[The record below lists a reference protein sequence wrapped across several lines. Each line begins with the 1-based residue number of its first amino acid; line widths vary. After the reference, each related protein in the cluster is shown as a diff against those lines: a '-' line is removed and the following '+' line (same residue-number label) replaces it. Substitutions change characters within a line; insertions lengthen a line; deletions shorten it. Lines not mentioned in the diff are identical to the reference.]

1 MATGDFYELLG
12 VPHSASAD
20 EIKKAY
26 RKLALKYHPDKN
38 PGDKAAEEKFKE
50 VSAAYEVLSDQG
62 KRAQYDQFGHEAF
75 TRRRGAG
82 GPGGGGGPTMDPYD
96 IFSQVFGGGGGGG
109 IFDSFFG
116 GGGGGHGPQGGNDLR
131 YDLSIPFEDAVFG
144 ATREIEIPRAEHC
157 DRCKGSGCEPGTS
170 KKRCPQCGGSGQV
183 TMAQGFFSIRQR
195 CPSCGGQGESI
206 EKPCRQCR
214 GEGLVERAKKLK
226 LNIPAGVDTGSRL
239 RLSGEGEA
247 GRRGGP
253 AGDLYVVL
261 HVEEHLLFKRDGD
274 DLYCEVPIPMTTAAL
289 GATVKVPTLTG
300 AAELT
305 IPAGT
310 QTGTIFRMRGK
321 GIPSLRGGGRGDL
334 HIRIK
339 VEIPTKLDAA
349 QREKLAAFSAVAESA
364 FPDSR
369 GFQDRAKKFF

>member
-1 MATGDFYELLG
+1 MASQDFYELLG
-12 VPHSASAD
+12 VPRSANAD

-50 VSAAYEVLSDQG
+50 VSAAYEVLSDEG

-75 TRRRGAG
+75 TRKRGAG
-82 GPGGGGGPTMDPYD
+82 GPGGGGPGMDPYD
-96 IFSQVFGGGGGGG
+96 IFSQVFGGGGGG
-109 IFDSFFG
+109 IFDSLFG
-116 GGGGGHGPQGGNDLR
+116 GGGGGGNGPQGGNDLR
-131 YDLSIPFEDAVFG
+131 YDLRIPFEDAVFG
-144 ATREIEIPRAEHC
+144 AAREIEIPRAEHC
-157 DRCKGSGCEPGTS
+157 DRCKGSGCEPGSS
-170 KKRCPQCGGSGQV
+170 KKRCPHCGGSGQV

-195 CPSCGGQGESI
+195 CPQCGGQGESI

-214 GEGLVERAKKLK
+214 GEGLVERTKKLK

-261 HVEEHLLFKRDGD
+261 HVDEHPLFKRDGE
-274 DLYCEVPIPMTTAAL
+274 DLYCEVPIPMTIAAL
-289 GATVKVPTLTG
+289 GAAVKVPTLTG

-310 QTGTIFRMRGK
+310 QGGTVFRMRGK

-334 HIRIK
+334 HIRVK
-339 VEIPTKLDAA
+339 VEVPAKLDKA
-349 QREKLAAFSAVAESA
+349 QREKLEAFAAAADSA
-364 FPDSR
+364 FPESR
-369 GFQDRAKKFF
+369 RFQETAKKFF

>member
-1 MATGDFYELLG
+1 MASTDFYELLE
-12 VPHSASAD
+12 VPRSASAD

-38 PGDKAAEEKFKE
+38 PGDKAAEEKFKQ

-62 KRAQYDQFGHEAF
+62 KRAQYDQFGHDAF
-75 TRRRGAG
+75 TRRRS
-82 GPGGGGGPTMDPYD
+82 PGSPGGGPTMDPYD

-109 IFDSFFG
+109 VFDSFFG

-131 YDLSIPFEDAVFG
+131 YDMSIPFEDAVFG

-214 GEGLVERAKKLK
+214 GEGLVERSKKLK

-261 HVEEHLLFKRDGD
+261 HVEEHLLFKRDGE
-274 DLYCEVPIPMTTAAL
+274 DLYCETPIPMTTATL

-310 QTGTIFRMRGK
+310 QTGTTFRMRGK

-334 HIRIK
+334 HIRVK
-339 VEIPTKLDAA
+339 VETPTKLDKA
-349 QREKLAAFSAVAESA
+349 QREKLEAFSAIAESA

-369 GFQDRAKKFF
+369 SFQERAKKFF